1 MVIER
6 MWLQNFY
13 RQVIQKDLGGREW
26 HWYERELE
34 QLHSLVNMPSRA
46 VVLLAA
52 VVTVQ
57 LLQLGCGLKLLSFN
71 IENFSPKKFAKQGVV
86 DVLLNVSRLT
96 CAGDQCACCTH
107 LDCFLYIRL

>member
-1 MVIER
+1 M
-6 MWLQNFY
+6 
-13 RQVIQKDLGGREW
+13 IQKDLGGRGVALV
-26 HWYERELE
+26 RASSSSG

-52 VVTVQ
+52 VVTAQ

-86 DVLLNVSRLT
+86 DKLLNVSRLT
-96 CAGDQCACCTH
+96 PRAGDQCACCKH
-107 LDCFLYIRL
+107 LDLFLYIRL